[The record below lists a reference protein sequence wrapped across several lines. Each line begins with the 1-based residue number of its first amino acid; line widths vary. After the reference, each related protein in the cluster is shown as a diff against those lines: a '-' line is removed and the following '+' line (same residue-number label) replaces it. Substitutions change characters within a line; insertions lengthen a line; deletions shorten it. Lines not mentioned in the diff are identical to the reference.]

1 MTTAWLTRAVLP
13 VLILVALALGT
24 AFFVSRAADK
34 FSSIIETARQ
44 QERAGRDAYWTGQIE
59 KSNALAAQA
68 EATQAREALRINT
81 ETASTIADL
90 RAKLIT
96 LGAANAKL
104 PNGGAVGLD
113 RARGQLLPD

>member
-1 MTTAWLTRAVLP
+1 MIPAWLTKAVLA

-24 AFFVSRAADK
+24 AIFAARAADK

-44 QERAGRDAYWTGQIE
+44 QERDSRDAYWTGQIE

-68 EATQAREALRINT
+68 EATQAKEALRINT
-81 ETASTIADL
+81 ETAKTIADL

-104 PNGGAVGLD
+104 PNGRAVGLD
-113 RARGQLLPD
+113 RARVQLLPD